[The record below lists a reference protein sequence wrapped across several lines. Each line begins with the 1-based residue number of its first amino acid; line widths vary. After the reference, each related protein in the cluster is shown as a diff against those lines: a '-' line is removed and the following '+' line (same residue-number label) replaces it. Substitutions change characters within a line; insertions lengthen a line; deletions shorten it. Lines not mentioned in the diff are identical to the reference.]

1 MICEYECF
9 KPQFALSQ
17 WLRKDG
23 FPSCRE
29 CVKKKADAGTPFE
42 CTNCRFWKSAEA
54 FYEDDLNDRK
64 QRRVCR
70 DCIEERVCHVCNKA
84 KPKAEFTHGE
94 WLDALKTKTKQGSC
108 KQCMQRNRE
117 RKSCSEC
124 AAFKEEHEFSKNMW
138 KNARHSVSANSV
150 CRETERQNLA
160 TSARHSRRSISFP
173 SVCGDCRQRSESAL
187 LAQGNAAIL
196 AHGHA
201 LLVKNRCP
209 EKNTV
214 NGWGEGKAANAM
226 TVCNAATC
234 VWRKRERK
242 RNSSPEK
249 MSCSKPA
256 DSKMIR

>member
-1 MICEYECF
+1 MSATRQSP
-9 KPQFALSQ
+9 KQNSL
-17 WLRKDG
+17 L
-23 FPSCRE
+23 
-29 CVKKKADAGTPFE
+29 VNVDA
-42 CTNCRFWKSAEA
+42 
-54 FYEDDLNDRK
+54 
-64 QRRVCR
+64 
-70 DCIEERVCHVCNKA
+70 I
-84 KPKAEFTHGE
+84 
-94 WLDALKTKTKQGSC
+94 KTKTKQGSC
-108 KQCMQRNRE
+108 KQCMRRNRE

-124 AAFKEEHEFSKNMW
+124 AAFEEEHQFSKSMW
-138 KNARHSVSANSV
+138 KKGQSERK
-150 CRETERQNLA
+150 CQQCMPRTERQNLA
-160 TSARHSRRSISFP
+160 ASARHSRRSISFP

-242 RNSSPEK
+242 INSSPRK
-249 MSCSKPA
+249 MSCSLPA
-256 DSKMIR
+256 DSKIMR

>member
-1 MICEYECF
+1 MSVTKQSPKQNSLLVNGYTQQ
-9 KPQFALSQ
+9 K
-17 WLRKDG
+17 RKRSRDLANNV
-23 FPSCRE
+23 CRE
-29 CVKKKADAGTPFE
+29 TEKEHLAASARRSRRNISFPKACGKKA
-42 CTNCRFWKSAEA
+42 S
-54 FYEDDLNDRK
+54 
-64 QRRVCR
+64 Q
-70 DCIEERVCHVCNKA
+70 
-84 KPKAEFTHGE
+84 
-94 WLDALKTKTKQGSC
+94 
-108 KQCMQRNRE
+108 
-117 RKSCSEC
+117 
-124 AAFKEEHEFSKNMW
+124 
-138 KNARHSVSANSV
+138 SVSANSV

-160 TSARHSRRSISFP
+160 ASARHSRRSISFP

-187 LAQGNAAIL
+187 LAQRNAAIL

-214 NGWGEGKAANAM
+214 NGWGEGNAANAQ

-242 RNSSPEK
+242 RNSSPQK